1 VADGLRIV
9 GGAEAEETVEVE
21 GVVEVGAAAVIDG
34 VAEAAEAKEAS
45 VAVMAARAAGR
56 QAIEGPAVGACDR

>member
-21 GVVEVGAAAVIDG
+21 GVVEVGA
-34 VAEAAEAKEAS
+34 VAEAVKAEAS
-45 VAVMAARAAGR
+45 VEVMAARAADR
-56 QAIEGPAVGACDR
+56 QAIEGPAVSACDW